1 MAYFEHFP
9 TATYDPTGNNT
20 TKDIRD
26 ILRRVTFNKSITSNH
41 ALFSMY
47 DIKEGETPEMIAHKE
62 YGDPNLHWVI
72 LLFNGIINVH
82 AEWPRSQRELI
93 AYVNDKYDNP
103 NATHHW
109 ELPQSS
115 GTETR
120 VIKIK
125 KYVYPAIEVTNYEH
139 EEQLQN
145 EKKQIKL
152 PMKEHVPAIVREF
165 KLEVRS

>member
-1 MAYFEHFP
+1 MAYFEQFP
-9 TATYDPTGNNT
+9 TTTYDPTGNKT
-20 TKDIRD
+20 TKTIRD
-26 ILRRVTFNKSITSNH
+26 FLRRVKFNKSMRDNH
-41 ALFSMY
+41 ALFSVY
-47 DIKEGETPEMIAHKE
+47 DIQDGETPEAIAYRE
-62 YGDPNLHWVI
+62 YGDSNLNWII
-72 LLFNGIINVH
+72 LLFNEIINVQ

-125 KYVYPAIEVTNYEH
+125 KYVHPAIEITNYEY
-139 EEQLQN
+139 EEQQQN

-152 PMKEHVPAIVREF
+152 PKNEFLQAIKKEFAT
-165 KLEVRS
+165 EVRK